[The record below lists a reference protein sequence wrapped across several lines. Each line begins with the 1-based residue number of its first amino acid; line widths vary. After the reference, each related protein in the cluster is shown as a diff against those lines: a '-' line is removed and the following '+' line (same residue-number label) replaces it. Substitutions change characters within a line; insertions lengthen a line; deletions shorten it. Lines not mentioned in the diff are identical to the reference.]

1 MPDDRE
7 NSDDIDVVEEQ
18 ELEEILETPI
28 EVVYDKGCGH
38 VGRDNADK
46 ISQQGFYGVRKD
58 DDTLELNA
66 IEVLHLLE
74 RKRIVIIDRQGNS
87 LMAKDVVNEVIT
99 RDPEIWVKYLVF
111 RDLRSRGYAVRQG
124 IGGGI
129 TFRVYARGD
138 KPGSS
143 SANQLVFV
151 MREGIPISLTN
162 LDLVIQAAS
171 AARKKLVFALVDQNG
186 EVNYYKVAHI
196 ELVNRRSDP
205 Q

>member
-1 MPDDRE
+1 MLDNRE
-7 NSDDIDVVEEQ
+7 NDDDPNEVEEQ
-18 ELEEILETPI
+18 ELEEVAETPI
-28 EVVYDKGCGH
+28 EVVYDQGSGY
-38 VGRDNADK
+38 VSIDNADK
-46 ISQQGFYGVRKD
+46 ISQQGFYGVRKENGA
-58 DDTLELNA
+58 LVLNVVE
-66 IEVLHLLE
+66 ILHLLE
-74 RKRIVIIDRQGNS
+74 RKRIVVVSRQGVS
-87 LMAKDVVNEVIT
+87 LTSKDIINDVIIK
-99 RDPEIWVKYLVF
+99 DSEIWVKYLVF

-151 MREGIPISLTN
+151 MREGIPISLTD

-186 EVNYYKVAHI
+186 EVNYYKVAQI
-196 ELVNRRSDP
+196 ELMNKRGVA